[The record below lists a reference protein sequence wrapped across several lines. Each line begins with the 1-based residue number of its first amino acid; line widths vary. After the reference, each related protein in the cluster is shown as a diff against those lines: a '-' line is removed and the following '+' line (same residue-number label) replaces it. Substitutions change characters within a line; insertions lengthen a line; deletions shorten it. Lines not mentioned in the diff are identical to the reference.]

1 MAVMTPSVSEL
12 SRIAK
17 AYGFDLSMAELEAI
31 RELSKETLG
40 SYARIDMLEGPR
52 LAVKYARDAG
62 SAPKD
67 EENQFNAWAWRC
79 SIKGAN
85 QGKLANRT
93 IAVKDNVCVAG
104 MPLSNGSSV
113 LTGFIPNEDATV
125 VTRILDA
132 GGEIT
137 GKAVCE
143 NFCLS
148 GGSHTSHGRP
158 VLNPANPAYCSG
170 GSSSGSGALVAAGA
184 VDMTLGGDQGGSIRI
199 PACWCGIVGLKPTY
213 GLVPYTGIFP
223 IENTLDHTGPM
234 TRTVADAA
242 LLLEVLAGPD
252 GLDPRQA
259 NVDPPDKDYTA
270 ALTGDCRNL
279 NVVIV
284 KEGFGW
290 PGASEDDVDEA
301 VRKAA
306 QVLADLGA
314 KVREVS
320 IPMHRDGIHLWNA
333 IALEGATAQM
343 VRGDALGWNYKG
355 HHVLSIR
362 DFYGRARRARAN
374 DYPTTVKVVTLLGQ
388 YMSDRYNGH
397 YYSKAQNL
405 GRSLRAAYDAALS
418 QADLLLMPTLPMKAM
433 PLPPAD
439 CDLPTYFRTALGML
453 QNTSPFDITGHPA
466 ITVPCG
472 ESDGLPIGL
481 MLVGRHLD
489 EKTVLRAAHAYERS
503 GEGGTGV

>member
-1 MAVMTPSVSEL
+1 MAVSTPSVNEL
-12 SRIAK
+12 ARIA
-17 AYGFDLSMAELEAI
+17 ADYGFDLSKQELEAV
-31 RELSKETLG
+31 RSLARDTLS
-40 SYARIDMLEGPR
+40 SHARIDMLEGPR
-52 LAVKYARDAG
+52 LPVKYPRDAG
-62 SAPKD
+62 SPPRD
-67 EENQFNAWAWRC
+67 EENLHNAWAWRC
-79 SIKGAN
+79 SIKGASK
-85 QGKLANRT
+85 GKLAKRT

-104 MPLSNGSSV
+104 LPLSNGSSV
-113 LTGFIPNEDATV
+113 LTGFVPNEDATV

-143 NFCLS
+143 NFSLS

-158 VLNPANPAYCSG
+158 VLNPNNTAHNAG
-170 GSSSGSGALVAAGA
+170 GSSSGSGALVAEGA

-234 TRTVADAA
+234 ARTVADAA

-259 NVDPPDKDYTA
+259 NVIPEDMDYTA
-270 ALTGDCRNL
+270 ALTGDCRDL
-279 NVVIV
+279 KIAIV

-290 PGASEDDVDEA
+290 PGASEEDVDSA
-301 VRKAA
+301 ARKAA
-306 QVLADLGA
+306 QVLAKLGA
-314 KVREVS
+314 KVTEIS
-320 IPMHRDGIHLWNA
+320 IPMHRDGVHLWNA
-333 IALEGATAQM
+333 IALEGAAAQM
-343 VRGDALGWNYKG
+343 VRGDALGWNWKG
-355 HHVLSIR
+355 HHVLGMR
-362 DFYGRARRARAN
+362 DFYGRARRSRAN
-374 DYPTTVKVVTLLGQ
+374 DYPMTVKVVTLLGQ

-405 GRSLRAAYDAALS
+405 GRALREAYDAALS
-418 QADLLLMPTLPMKAM
+418 KADLLLMPTLPMKATRI
-433 PLPPAD
+433 PADD
-439 CDLPTYFRTALGML
+439 CDLATYFNIALGML

-466 ITVPCG
+466 ISVPCG
-472 ESDGLPIGL
+472 KGNGLPIGL

-489 EKTVLRAAHAYERS
+489 EKSVLRAAHAYQDS
-503 GEGGTGV
+503 GEGV

>member
-12 SRIAK
+12 ARIAK
-17 AYGFDLSMAELEAI
+17 AYGFDLSTTELEAI
-31 RELSKETLG
+31 RELGKETLG

-52 LAVKYARDAG
+52 LPVKYARDAG

-184 VDMTLGGDQGGSIRI
+184 VDMTLGGDQGGRSESPPAGVELWGSNPPMASCPTRVSFRSRI
-199 PACWCGIVGLKPTY
+199 PSTIR
-213 GLVPYTGIFP
+213 VP
-223 IENTLDHTGPM
+223 
-234 TRTVADAA
+234 
-242 LLLEVLAGPD
+242 
-252 GLDPRQA
+252 
-259 NVDPPDKDYTA
+259 
-270 ALTGDCRNL
+270 
-279 NVVIV
+279 
-284 KEGFGW
+284 
-290 PGASEDDVDEA
+290 
-301 VRKAA
+301 
-306 QVLADLGA
+306 
-314 KVREVS
+314 
-320 IPMHRDGIHLWNA
+320 
-333 IALEGATAQM
+333 
-343 VRGDALGWNYKG
+343 
-355 HHVLSIR
+355 
-362 DFYGRARRARAN
+362 
-374 DYPTTVKVVTLLGQ
+374 
-388 YMSDRYNGH
+388 
-397 YYSKAQNL
+397 
-405 GRSLRAAYDAALS
+405 
-418 QADLLLMPTLPMKAM
+418 
-433 PLPPAD
+433 
-439 CDLPTYFRTALGML
+439 
-453 QNTSPFDITGHPA
+453 
-466 ITVPCG
+466 
-472 ESDGLPIGL
+472 
-481 MLVGRHLD
+481 
-489 EKTVLRAAHAYERS
+489 
-503 GEGGTGV
+503 